1 MARRV
6 FFSFHH
12 SGDVWRAGQVR
23 NCWVTQDRQEAGFW
37 DAAAWEA
44 VKKKDI
50 ATVQKWIDEQ
60 MKGNICDGRP
70 HRSGDIDAPTRWL

>member
-1 MARRV
+1 MARRA

-23 NCWVTQDRQEAGFW
+23 NCWVTQDREDAGFW
-37 DAAAWEA
+37 DSAAWES

-50 ATVQKWIDEQ
+50 PTVQKWIDEQ
-60 MKGNICDGRP
+60 MTGTSVTVVLIG
-70 HRSGDIDAPTRWL
+70 AET